1 MVIIHGGKIIN
12 PIPFPLDGVKGVA
25 IKRKAEYS
33 FSLRR
38 VVVSDKLTLIIRVED
53 KHLYEVKNR
62 DLFPG
67 DVIQQGGSTITIED
81 ISKLDS
87 DSRKDFYCEQLT
99 NQLND
104 MVMLDKNLK

>member
-12 PIPFPLDGVKGVA
+12 PIPFPLKGVKGVA
-25 IKRKAEYS
+25 IKRKAEY

-38 VVVSDKLTLIIRVED
+38 VVVSDELTLIIRVED
-53 KHLYEVKNR
+53 EHLYEVKNR

-87 DSRKDFYCEQLT
+87 DSRKDFYCEKLT

>member
-12 PIPFPLDGVKGVA
+12 PIPFPLDRVKGVV
-25 IKRKAEYS
+25 IKRKTEYS

-38 VVVSDKLTLIIRVED
+38 IVVKDELTLIIRVED
-53 KHLYEVKNR
+53 EHTYEVKNR

-81 ISKLDS
+81 ISKMDS

-99 NQLND
+99 KQLND

>member
-12 PIPFPLDGVKGVA
+12 PIPCRIDKVKSVG
-25 IKRKAEYS
+25 IKRKTEYS
-33 FSLRR
+33 CSLHRI
-38 VVVSDKLTLIIRVED
+38 VTTDELTLILRVID
-53 KHLYEVKNR
+53 KHTYEVKNR

-67 DVIQQGGSTITIED
+67 DVIQQGESTITIKD

-87 DSRKDFYCEQLT
+87 DSRKDFYCEELT